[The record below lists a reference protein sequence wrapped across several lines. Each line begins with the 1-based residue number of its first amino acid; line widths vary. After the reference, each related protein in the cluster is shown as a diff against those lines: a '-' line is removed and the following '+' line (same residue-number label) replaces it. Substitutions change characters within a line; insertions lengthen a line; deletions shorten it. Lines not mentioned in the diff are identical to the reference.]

1 MPLTDVRVR
10 NAKAGDK
17 AYKLQDGAGM
27 YVLVTPVG
35 ARYWRLDYRFAGKR
49 RTIALGV
56 YPTVSLSRARVLR
69 EAARTLVAA
78 NVDPGLDKKAKKRA
92 VKQSSE
98 TTFEAVAASGFL
110 PTAEIS
116 RRGIMH
122 YFWLGSSKIS
132 FRRSAGG
139 PSRILMPLS
148 YWTYFGP

>member
-27 YVLVTPVG
+27 YVLVTPGG

-98 TTFEAVAASGFL
+98 TTFEAVAREWIFAN
-110 PTAEIS
+110 
-116 RRGIMH
+116 RRNLSPRYHALLLARLEQDI
-122 YFWLGSSKIS
+122 FPQI
-132 FRRSAGG
+132 GG
-139 PSRILMPLS
+139 RP
-148 YWTYFGP
+148 

>member
-27 YVLVTPVG
+27 YVLVTPGG

-78 NVDPGLDKKAKKRA
+78 NVDPGLDKKAKKL
-92 VKQSSE
+92 SSQ
-98 TTFEAVAASGFL
+98 ARPRSKPLPASGFL